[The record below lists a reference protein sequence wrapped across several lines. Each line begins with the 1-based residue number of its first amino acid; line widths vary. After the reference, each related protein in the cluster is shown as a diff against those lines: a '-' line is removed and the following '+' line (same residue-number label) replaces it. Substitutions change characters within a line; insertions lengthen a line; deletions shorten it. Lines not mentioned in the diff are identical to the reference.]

1 MATIKTAIM
10 VQDSMSP
17 ALRSMSNACRILI
30 NNFEDMQTAS
40 SNPVDLQSLKIAKEE
55 LNNTNMIL
63 NQIEQSAQN
72 ANNETRK
79 MPSNFE
85 NSNLAA
91 NKLLNTIK
99 NIALAVGG
107 ISILNKLV
115 SLSDEVTNNRARLS
129 LIVDDG
135 GSLDALEN
143 KIFAT
148 ADKARVK
155 YLALTSTVSQLGS
168 QASNAFSNTDQ
179 IIKFG
184 ELLNKTFTISG
195 MDTTAIESVM
205 YNLTQSLSSGK
216 LLGNDYRIL
225 KQNAPQMIQYIQDF
239 YGVTR
244 AKLDD
249 MVTAGKVS
257 AQDIKK
263 AMFATTNDI
272 NTKFEKMPMT
282 WNQLWI
288 RMQNVAIKALDPV
301 LKKINALANNQQVQQ
316 MFNMFIEGA
325 SLAAQAIL
333 SLIETAAWLYSILE
347 PLAPVILGIVGA
359 YIAFNVISAI
369 TSGILTILAIIQK
382 VQAAASMMQAGATLS
397 ATAAQYG
404 LNTALYACPIVWIVV
419 LIMAL
424 IVALTYLWFTNDKV
438 AYAII
443 YLWDMLVIG
452 AMTLWLGCK
461 TVFYGI
467 VLAAQFMLLGMI
479 GVCYALLSAWYAF
492 ETGLEAVGVGI
503 LYIFQWLYNGVLGI
517 VNGIIAILNKIP
529 GVSIDYAQYANF
541 ADKAMEGMM
550 DNVVRRNEDL
560 QSMLDDMNEVNNSIN
575 ENKAKFAA
583 DLSNTSADITNKVIE
598 LESTRQDRTDHRNDW
613 INGASSAINDALNAD
628 NFKFNLDDGTLGDIA
643 GDTKKIADN
652 SEISE
657 EDLKYLIDIAER
669 DTVNRF
675 TTASVNITMNNN
687 NNINEEQDI
696 DGIVEKLAT
705 KLEEELQSV
714 ADGVHT

>member
-263 AMFATTNDI
+263 AMFAATNDI

>member
-263 AMFATTNDI
+263 AMFAATNDI

-675 TTASVNITMNNN
+675 TTASVNIAMNNN

>member
-205 YNLTQSLSSGK
+205 YNSTQSLSSGK

-263 AMFATTNDI
+263 AMFAATNDI

>member
-40 SNPVDLQSLKIAKEE
+40 SNPVNLQSLKIAKEE

-63 NQIEQSAQN
+63 KQIEQSAQN

-85 NSNLAA
+85 NSNLTA

-135 GSLDALEN
+135 GSLDVLEN

-263 AMFATTNDI
+263 AMFAATNDI

-301 LKKINALANNQQVQQ
+301 LKKINALANNQQVQE

-325 SLAAQAIL
+325 SLAAQAVL

-705 KLEEELQSV
+705 RLEEELQSV